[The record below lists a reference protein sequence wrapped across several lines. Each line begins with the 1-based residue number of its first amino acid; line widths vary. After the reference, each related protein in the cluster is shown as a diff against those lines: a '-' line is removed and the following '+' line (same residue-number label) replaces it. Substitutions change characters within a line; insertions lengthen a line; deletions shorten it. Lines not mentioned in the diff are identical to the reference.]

1 MKGVLLSEDARAAH
15 ERSEPLSLEERDG
28 RIEQQPDEWMRAL
41 CAIVRKWRDAGVA
54 AEDIRLVAFCGQMQ
68 DLIPVDDSGRPVG
81 PAILYSDGRAE
92 AEAEELI
99 SRVGRERIADI
110 TANPFNGTQPLAKL
124 LWMKRRE
131 PERYARVAR
140 AFISAKDYVVAL
152 LTGAAV
158 TDPTS
163 ASTAGCMDMRSMDWS
178 DELLAAS
185 ETPRGLL
192 PRIAWPGEVVGAVR
206 DEAARLTGLAEGT
219 PVLCGIGDAGAT
231 TLGAGVYSEDRSYI
245 YLGTTGWTATVS
257 RTCGSTA
264 LGAFNLAY
272 FEPGAYVGIAPLL
285 NAGNVYR
292 WGASA
297 FAGQPGAGRNSAGQ
311 DAAAEP
317 DFEAFER
324 LARQGLAEPN
334 PLLFLPYLHGERYP
348 VQDLAASGCLVGLK
362 PSTTRSQMAAAVL
375 EGTALAI
382 RQVIETLSDR
392 RAQGEIVV
400 IGGGTRSPAWC
411 GALADALQARI
422 RTPARSEFLPAVA
435 AGALGFPALSWG
447 GASESMERHLARL
460 EFLSYVPDEG
470 KRTYYDEKF
479 RTYEKLYPALAS
491 VWSEG

>member
-15 ERSEPLSLEERDG
+15 ERSVPLPLEERDG
-28 RIEQQPDEWMRAL
+28 RVEQRPDEWMGAL
-41 CAIVRKWRDAGVA
+41 RAIVEQWRDDGVA
-54 AEDIRLVAFCGQMQ
+54 AEDIRLVAFSGQMQ
-68 DLIPVDDSGRPVG
+68 DLIPVDGDGRPVG

-92 AEAEELI
+92 AEAEELVR
-99 SRVGRERIADI
+99 RVGRERIADL

-140 AFISAKDYVVAL
+140 AFISAKDYVVAQ

-163 ASTAGCMDMRSMDWS
+163 ASTAGCMDIRSMDWS
-178 DELLAAS
+178 GELLAAA

-206 DEAARLTGLAEGT
+206 DDAARLTGLAAGT

-231 TLGAGVYSEDRSYI
+231 TLGAGVYSEERSYI
-245 YLGTTGWTATVS
+245 YLGTTGWAATMS
-257 RTCGSTA
+257 RAWGSTA

-272 FEPGAYVGIAPLL
+272 FEPGAYVSIAPLL

-297 FAGQPGAGRNSAGQ
+297 LAGQ
-311 DAAAEP
+311 DAAGEA
-317 DFEAFER
+317 DYEAFER
-324 LARQGLAEPN
+324 LAREGLAEPN
-334 PLLFLPYLHGERYP
+334 SLLFLPYLHGERYP

-382 RQVIETLSDR
+382 RQVIETLSAR
-392 RAQGEIVV
+392 RPQGDIVV
-400 IGGGTRSPAWC
+400 IGGGARSAAWC
-411 GALADALQARI
+411 GVLADALQARI

-435 AGALGFPALSWG
+435 AGALGFPALGWG
-447 GASESMERHLARL
+447 RASEGMERHLARL
-460 EFLSYVPDEG
+460 EFRTYAPDEG
-470 KRTYYDEKF
+470 KRAYYDEKF
-479 RTYEKLYPALAS
+479 RRYAKMYPAFAS
-491 VWSEG
+491 VWSEA